1 MNTYR
6 PNDALELLIRKL
18 QDRDAILVTLVR
30 DAINAGKED
39 TLPINS
45 RGIHSQAEKPH
56 EYRKI
61 VPFSTEESLQVALD
75 VLQALLIEQPLL
87 VNEIAKNFADTFE
100 IQIERHTE
108 TQIVE
113 EDGHDGHE
121 FTLTQI
127 PVEDIEEQRRNLA
140 SLKELITFSGE

>member
-6 PNDALELLIRKL
+6 PNEALELLMRKL
-18 QDRDAILVTLVR
+18 QDRDTILFTLVR

-39 TLPINS
+39 TLPVDS
-45 RGIHSQAEKPH
+45 RIIHSQADKPH

-61 VPFSTEESLQVALD
+61 VPFSAEESLRVALD
-75 VLQALLIEQPLL
+75 VLQAFLIEQPLL
-87 VNEIAKNFADTFE
+87 VNEIAKNLADTSE

-121 FTLTQI
+121 FTLDQI